1 MADQQ
6 LITYIETQL
15 RKGYSVDGLRSFLV
29 NYGYDVQTVDEAM
42 NIVLNHHAPH
52 GRFIIF
58 VCVMFL
64 IIGLGIYFYVNLT
77 SESDEEI
84 FDYKLTINNPKITS
98 KETLS
103 FKNDFNFGD
112 KQRYD
117 IKLTYTVTDKKTNK
131 EIDSWSEVIEKGE
144 QLTNEKTYGTQK
156 LGISDYKLT
165 VDITYGDTRKQYFK
179 SFKVVDEKKQTDTK
193 GPPPTVPPSVKQSTN
208 ESCSDKI
215 KNQGETDV
223 DCGGPCS
230 ACETCFDNLKN
241 QDESGIDCG
250 GICVILCK
258 ASEEPQI
265 HGTKDQDNYEVYDN
279 AKALASNNPQESYT
293 LCNTLVD
300 ASLRNDCFDQIA
312 KIANSSVFCNGIV
325 NSLNKDSC
333 LMYFVTNFH
342 EFSVCQGFHD
352 DQFKAMCKGLEDL
365 DKIKKVQQQ
374 ENKTDEQKGEELL
387 KALNVT
393 IVEQPTPPSET
404 SPEIT
409 AIGFNHPEERTA
421 NITWATNM
429 LGDSTVYYGIDE
441 TKLIPVFDGS
451 LTTDH
456 VVLLQ
461 NLDQNTQYIFKVRSV
476 MDNKVKESDYYSFI
490 CCSMK

>member
-15 RKGYSVDGLRSFLV
+15 MKGYSVDGLRSFLV
-29 NYGYDVQTVDEAM
+29 NYGYDVQTVDDAIT
-42 NIVLNHHAPH
+42 IVLNHHAPH

-58 VCVMFL
+58 VGIMFL
-64 IIGLGIYFYVNLT
+64 IIGLGIYFYINLT
-77 SESDEEI
+77 GEADEDT

-98 KETLS
+98 QETLS
-103 FKNDFNFGD
+103 FKNDFNFAD

-117 IKLTYTVTDKKTNK
+117 IELTYTVTDKKTSK
-131 EIDSWSEVIEKGE
+131 EIDTWKEIIEPGD
-144 QLTNEKTYGTQK
+144 LIVGEKTYDVKK
-156 LGISDYKLT
+156 LGIGDYKLT

-179 SFKVVDEKKQTDTK
+179 SFKVVEEQKEQKPQKPVELHGSQQTVLPEKTPEAT
-193 GPPPTVPPSVKQSTN
+193 
-208 ESCSDKI
+208 ESCFDKI
-215 KNQGETDV
+215 KNQ
-223 DCGGPCS
+223 
-230 ACETCFDNLKN
+230 
-241 QDESGIDCG
+241 DEIGIDCG
-250 GICVILCK
+250 GICTLPCSQPSET
-258 ASEEPQI
+258 ASSEIP
-265 HGTKDQDNYEVYDN
+265 HTDQDEYGIRDN
-279 AKALASNNPQESYT
+279 ALALASNNPQESYT

-312 KIANSSVFCNGIV
+312 KIANSSVFCNDIV
-325 NSLNKDSC
+325 NTLNKDSC

-393 IVEQPTPPSET
+393 IIEQPLSSPAEVL
-404 SPEIT
+404 PEIT
-409 AIGFNHPEERTA
+409 AVGFNHPDEKTA
-421 NITWATNM
+421 NISWSTNIQ
-429 LGDSTVYYGIDE
+429 GDSTVYYGIDE

-456 VVLLQ
+456 AVLLQ

-476 MDNKVKESDYYSFI
+476 MDNKIKESDYYSFI
-490 CCSMK
+490 CCSAK